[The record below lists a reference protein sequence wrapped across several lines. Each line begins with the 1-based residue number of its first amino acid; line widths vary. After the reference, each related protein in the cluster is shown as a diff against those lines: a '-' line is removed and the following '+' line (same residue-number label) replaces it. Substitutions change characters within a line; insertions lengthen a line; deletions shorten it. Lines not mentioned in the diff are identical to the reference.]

1 MFDLTLSVADGGEGG
16 LAGGIEYSTEVF
28 DAATI
33 GRMAGH
39 LGVLL
44 AAVAVDPGRPLSQ
57 LAVLTAAER
66 DGLVRQGT
74 GAVAAAAAGGVH
86 ELAAARAGVGPD
98 VVAVTCGGVS
108 LSYGGLEERANR
120 LAHYL
125 RGVGVGGESVVGLC
139 LERGAGMVVAML
151 AVWKA
156 GGAYLPLDPGYPA
169 GRLAFMLADSH
180 ASVLVSQHPAGAGLA
195 GQAGGAVVWLDDP
208 ATMTGID
215 RCPGYPPRVATPAA
229 GLASVI
235 YTSGTTGQPKGTLV
249 THGSLAVVFAGWART
264 YFGPDDA
271 YRWLSLASASFDV
284 FTGDLV
290 RALCSG
296 GTLVVGPVGLQL
308 SVSQWAAVLAGER
321 VNALECAPR
330 YADQLAAHLEH
341 TGTVLAD
348 LRLLVVTTD
357 VWRATAVARARAV
370 LGPAVRVMTA
380 YGTTETTIDSASSSL
395 AGLDADTGAAHLA
408 GRAAPIGGPLP
419 GTRLYV
425 LDGCL
430 NPVPA
435 GVAGDLHIGGA
446 GVARGYGHRPAL
458 TAERFAADPLAGDG
472 SRLYRTGDRARWLAG
487 GELEFLGRADDQVKI
502 RGYRIE
508 PGEVEAALTAHPG
521 VRTAVVTADSHTS
534 SASQTAATAA
544 AATTAA
550 AAAAATA
557 SGGGGGERLVA
568 WLVPADQSAGIPPV
582 SELRAHLGQRLPGFM
597 IPAVFTE
604 LAALPLTAN
613 GKLDRAA
620 LPAPDAGRP
629 ELAGGYV
636 APATPAEELLAGIWA
651 QVLGITQVGTT
662 DSFFDLGGHS
672 LLATQVVSRLRAS
685 GYDISVGDLLD
696 HPTIA
701 AAAPL
706 LLAEAEDPDIRSA
719 VRVRRGT
726 AVPAVFCAH
735 SSTGGVTVYA
745 ELAGHLGEG
754 QQFYGLQ
761 SRGLTGDGRPLES
774 ITEMASAYLHEVLRL
789 QPDGPYLF
797 AGWSMGGYIAVEM
810 ARQATATGKEVGG
823 VFLIGP
829 PCQPVPKR
837 RGRPLSRATR
847 KLMRHLDDTIAAGPG
862 QRLLPAYEE
871 QLLRQWHPGNV
882 DAPAVL
888 RTGDKQHLRAARIA
902 VTNFWASIHYRGLMQ
917 RLKPYDGRVVLF
929 MPRDDPAELRSETLE
944 QWRSALRQEPEI
956 VDVPGLH
963 SMVVYEE
970 SARAV
975 GAWLSAEIPR
985 WQRDG
990 GTVR

>member
-1 MFDLTLSVADGGEGG
+1 MGVR
-16 LAGGIEYSTEVF
+16 AGWRAGSSTARVF

-44 AAVAVDPGRPLSQ
+44 AAVAADPGRPLSE

-308 SVSQWAAVLAGER
+308 SVSQWAAVLAGEL

-357 VWRATAVARARAV
+357 VVAGHRGGPGPRGAGPRGPGDDRLRHHRDHHRLRQQQPCWPGRRYRGGSPGGPGGPDRRPASGHPPVRAGWLPEPGPGRGRR
-370 LGPAVRVMTA
+370 GPAHRRGRGSPRVW
-380 YGTTETTIDSASSSL
+380 
-395 AGLDADTGAAHLA
+395 
-408 GRAAPIGGPLP
+408 P
-419 GTRLYV
+419 
-425 LDGCL
+425 
-430 NPVPA
+430 PA
-435 GVAGDLHIGGA
+435 G
-446 GVARGYGHRPAL
+446 L

-534 SASQTAATAA
+534 SGASGSGA
-544 AATTAA
+544 AATRQQRG
-550 AAAAATA
+550 
-557 SGGGGGERLVA
+557 SGDGGGGGGGERLVA

-672 LLATQVVSRLRAS
+672 LLVTQVVARLRAS